1 MSTGDVEKDQ
11 NKQIFKHTLVQ
22 ASAFLVVILC
32 AILFFFVIF
41 SYNTWT
47 GRVAYIVS
55 GLKSIIIGIA
65 IAYLLNPIVNGLEK
79 RLHRLV
85 KNPKN
90 EAKTNAALRTIS
102 AIVVV
107 LFAVLVAGVMIY
119 NILPQVVISI
129 SSLIRNFPYY
139 VDEITDLIK
148 SNRQLQTFLDNVLT
162 NATEDISD
170 WLNENVLQNIQ
181 AYVTLAASGVVSVIM
196 LLADVLV
203 GLIIS
208 VYVLCSTRT
217 FVGQGKKIVY
227 ALFNKRHAKMILD
240 TMRKSNEIFGGF
252 ISGKLLDSLIIGVLC
267 FVGLTAMHMPYIAL
281 VSVIV
286 GVTNVIPF
294 FGPYIGMIPST
305 ILIMLVDF
313 KKGLIVLAFIIILQQ
328 VDGNVIG
335 PKILGKSTGLSAF
348 WVVFSVM
355 FFGKLWGVLGMLIG
369 VPVFG
374 VIYYILDTF
383 VNFKLK
389 RRSLPVETEEYK
401 NLDYF
406 AEDGT
411 PVTLDGKK
419 TPRELHKEEQK
430 ELRRQWME
438 ENQENFERWLHQRK
452 KKEEEEKKIP
462 RLVRWRGISKLLCL
476 SVDISSFK
484 F

>member
-1 MSTGDVEKDQ
+1 MSTGDLEKNQ
-11 NKQIFKHTLVQ
+11 NKQVFKHTLVQ

-47 GRVAYIVS
+47 GKLAYLIS

-65 IAYLLNPIVNGLEK
+65 IAYLLNPIVNGVEK
-79 RLHRLV
+79 RLRGLV

-90 EAKTNAALRTIS
+90 AVKSNAAIRAIS
-102 AIVVV
+102 AITVV
-107 LFAVLVAGVMIY
+107 LLAVVITGFMLY
-119 NILPQVVISI
+119 KILPQIVISI
-129 SSLIRNFPYY
+129 SSLNRNFPYY
-139 VDEITDLIK
+139 VDEVTDLIK
-148 SNRQLQTFLDNVLT
+148 SNHQLQEFLDKVLT
-162 NATEDISD
+162 NATEVISD
-170 WLNENVLQNIQ
+170 WLSENVLKNIQ
-181 AYVTLAASGVVSVIM
+181 SYLALAASGVVSVISV
-196 LLADVLV
+196 LADILV

-217 FVGQGKKIVY
+217 FVGQAKKIVY
-227 ALFNKRHAKMILD
+227 ALFNNRQAKMILD

-252 ISGKLLDSLIIGVLC
+252 ISGKLLDSLIVGVLC
-267 FVGLTAMHMPYIAL
+267 FFGLTALHMPYVAL

-305 ILIMLVDF
+305 ILVMLVDF
-313 KKGLIVLAFIIILQQ
+313 KKGVIVLIFIIVLQQ
-328 VDGNVIG
+328 IDGNVIG

-355 FFGKLWGVLGMLIG
+355 FFGKLWGIFGMLIG

-374 VIYYILDTF
+374 VIYYLADTF
-383 VNFKLK
+383 VDYRLGQ
-389 RRSLPVETEEYK
+389 RGLPVETEEYK

-406 AEDGT
+406 ADDGT
-411 PVTLDGKK
+411 LVTLDGKK
-419 TPRELHKEEQK
+419 TQRELRKEEQK

-438 ENQENFERWLHQRK
+438 ENQENFERWLHQHVRK
-452 KKEEEEKKIP
+452 EDD
-462 RLVRWRGISKLLCL
+462 G
-476 SVDISSFK
+476 D
-484 F
+484 

>member
-1 MSTGDVEKDQ
+1 MSTGDLEKNQ
-11 NKQIFKHTLVQ
+11 NRQIFKHTLVQ

-41 SYNTWT
+41 SYDTWT
-47 GRVAYIVS
+47 GKVAYLIS

-79 RLHRLV
+79 RLRKLV

-90 EAKTNAALRTIS
+90 EAKANGALRAFS
-102 AIVVV
+102 AIAVVV
-107 LFAVLVAGVMIY
+107 FAVIIAGIMLY
-119 NILPQVVISI
+119 AILPQVVISI

-162 NATEDISD
+162 NATEVIAE

-181 AYVTLAASGVVSVIM
+181 SYVTLAASGVVNVVVV
-196 LLADVLV
+196 LADILV

-305 ILIMLVDF
+305 LLIMLVDF
-313 KKGLIVLAFIIILQQ
+313 KKGVIVLLFIIILQQ
-328 VDGNVIG
+328 IDGNVIG

-355 FFGKLWGVLGMLIG
+355 FFGKLWGIIGMLIG

-383 VNFKLK
+383 VNFQLA
-389 RRSLPVETEEYK
+389 RRELPVETEEYK

-411 PVTLDGKK
+411 RVMLDGKK
-419 TPRELHKEEQK
+419 SQRELRKEEQK

-452 KKEEEEKKIP
+452 KKENEEE
-462 RLVRWRGISKLLCL
+462 
-476 SVDISSFK
+476 
-484 F
+484 

>member
-1 MSTGDVEKDQ
+1 MSTGDLEKNQ

-41 SYNTWT
+41 SYDTWT
-47 GRVAYIVS
+47 GKVAYIVS

-65 IAYLLNPIVNGLEK
+65 IAYLLNPIVNSLEK
-79 RLHRLV
+79 RLHKLV

-90 EAKTNAALRTIS
+90 EAKVNGALRAFS
-102 AIVVV
+102 AIAVV
-107 LFAVLVAGVMIY
+107 LFAVVIAGIMIY
-119 NILPQVVISI
+119 AILPQVVISI

-148 SNRQLQTFLDNVLT
+148 SNRQLQAFLDNVLT
-162 NATEDISD
+162 NATEVIAD

-181 AYVTLAASGVVSVIM
+181 SYVTLAASGVMSVVVV
-196 LLADVLV
+196 LADILV

-267 FVGLTAMHMPYIAL
+267 FVGLSAMHMPYIAL

-313 KKGLIVLAFIIILQQ
+313 KKGVIVLLFIIVLQQ
-328 VDGNVIG
+328 IDGNVIG

-355 FFGKLWGVLGMLIG
+355 FFGKLWGIIGMLIG

-383 VNFKLK
+383 VNFQLG
-389 RRSLPVETEEYK
+389 RRELPVETEEYK

-411 PVTLDGKK
+411 RVTLDGKK
-419 TPRELHKEEQK
+419 SQRELRKEEQK

-452 KKEEEEKKIP
+452 KKEDDEA
-462 RLVRWRGISKLLCL
+462 
-476 SVDISSFK
+476 
-484 F
+484 

>member
-1 MSTGDVEKDQ
+1 MSSGDLEKDQ
-11 NKQIFKHTLVQ
+11 NRQIFKHTLVQ

-41 SYNTWT
+41 SYSTWT
-47 GRVAYIVS
+47 GKVARIVS
-55 GLKSIIIGIA
+55 GLKSIIIGIS

-79 RLHRLV
+79 RLHKLI

-90 EAKTNAALRTIS
+90 EAKVNSALRAFS
-102 AIVVV
+102 SIVVV
-107 LFAVLVAGVMIY
+107 LLAVIIAGFMIY
-119 NILPQVVISI
+119 AILPQVVISI

-148 SNRQLQTFLDNVLT
+148 SNRQLQAFLDNVLT
-162 NATEDISD
+162 NATEVVSD

-181 AYVTLAASGVVSVIM
+181 SYVTLAASGVVSVVM
-196 LLADVLV
+196 VLADILV

-313 KKGLIVLAFIIILQQ
+313 KKGVIVLIFIIILQQ
-328 VDGNVIG
+328 IDGNVIG

-355 FFGKLWGVLGMLIG
+355 FFGKLWGIIGMLIG

-383 VNFKLK
+383 VNFQLG
-389 RRSLPVETEEYK
+389 RRELPVETEEYK

-406 AEDGT
+406 GEDGT
-411 PVTLDGKK
+411 RVTLDGKK
-419 TPRELHKEEQK
+419 TQRELRKEEQK

-452 KKEEEEKKIP
+452 KKEDE
-462 RLVRWRGISKLLCL
+462 
-476 SVDISSFK
+476 D
-484 F
+484 

>member
-1 MSTGDVEKDQ
+1 MGNSEKERDQ
-11 NKQIFKHTLVQ
+11 NKQIFEHTLVQ

-41 SYNTWT
+41 SYSTWT
-47 GRVAYIVS
+47 GKVAHIVS
-55 GLKSIIIGIA
+55 GLKSIIIGLV
-65 IAYLLNPIVNGLEK
+65 IAYLLNPIVDGLEK
-79 RLHRLV
+79 RLHKLV

-90 EAKTNAALRTIS
+90 EAKTNAAVRAFC

-107 LFAVLVAGVMIY
+107 IFAVVIAGIMIY
-119 NILPQVVISI
+119 TILPQVVISV

-148 SNRQLQTFLDNVLT
+148 SNRQLQAFLDNVLT
-162 NATEDISD
+162 NATEVISD
-170 WLNENVLQNIQ
+170 WLNQNVLQNIQ
-181 AYVTLAASGVVSVIM
+181 SYVTLAASGVVSVITV
-196 LLADVLV
+196 LADVLV

-252 ISGKLLDSLIIGVLC
+252 ISGKLLDSLIVGVLC
-267 FVGLTAMHMPYIAL
+267 FLGLTALHMPYIAL

-313 KKGLIVLAFIIILQQ
+313 KKGVIVLIFIIILQQ

-355 FFGKLWGVLGMLIG
+355 FFGKIWGVIGMLIG

-383 VNFKLK
+383 VNFQLG
-389 RRSLPVETEEYK
+389 RRALPVDTAEYK

-411 PVTLDGKK
+411 RVTLDGKK

-452 KKEEEEKKIP
+452 KREDNGEDE
-462 RLVRWRGISKLLCL
+462 
-476 SVDISSFK
+476 
-484 F
+484 

>member
-1 MSTGDVEKDQ
+1 MDRKGSLYRVGTEIHHYRNRDRVPVES
-11 NKQIFKHTLVQ
+11 H
-22 ASAFLVVILC
+22 
-32 AILFFFVIF
+32 
-41 SYNTWT
+41 
-47 GRVAYIVS
+47 R
-55 GLKSIIIGIA
+55 
-65 IAYLLNPIVNGLEK
+65 K
-79 RLHRLV
+79 RGGKAAAQLI

-90 EAKTNAALRTIS
+90 EAKTNAALRTFS
-102 AIVVV
+102 AIAVV
-107 LFAVLVAGVMIY
+107 LFAVVIAGVLLY
-119 NILPQVVISI
+119 TILPQVVISI

-148 SNRQLQTFLDNVLT
+148 SNRQLQAFLDNVLT
-162 NATEDISD
+162 NATEVISD

-181 AYVTLAASGVVSVIM
+181 SYVTLAASGVVGVITV
-196 LLADVLV
+196 LADILV

-208 VYVLCSTRT
+208 VYVLCSTGT

-240 TMRKSNEIFGGF
+240 TIRKSNEIFGGF

-267 FVGLTAMHMPYIAL
+267 FLGLSALHMPYIAL

-305 ILIMLVDF
+305 ILVMLVDF
-313 KKGLIVLAFIIILQQ
+313 KKGVIVLIFIIILQQ
-328 VDGNVIG
+328 IDGNVIG

-374 VIYYILDTF
+374 VIYYLADTF
-383 VNFKLK
+383 VDYRLKQRKLP
-389 RRSLPVETEEYK
+389 SETAEYK

-411 PVTLDGKK
+411 RVSLDGKK
-419 TPRELHKEEQK
+419 TQRELRKEEQK

-438 ENQENFERWLHQRK
+438 ENQENFERWLHQHNK
-452 KKEEEEKKIP
+452 KKEEDERDEAQ
-462 RLVRWRGISKLLCL
+462 
-476 SVDISSFK
+476 
-484 F
+484 

>member
-1 MSTGDVEKDQ
+1 MSDLERDQ

-41 SYNTWT
+41 SYSTWT
-47 GRVAYIVS
+47 GKVAYIVS
-55 GLKSIIIGIA
+55 GLKSIIIGIV

-79 RLHRLV
+79 QLHKLV

-90 EAKTNAALRTIS
+90 EAKTNAALRAVS
-102 AIVVV
+102 AITVVLLTVVV
-107 LFAVLVAGVMIY
+107 VCVLLYA
-119 NILPQVVISI
+119 ILPQVLISI
-129 SSLIRNFPYY
+129 SAVIRNFPYY

-148 SNRQLQTFLDNVLT
+148 SNRQLQTFLDKVLT
-162 NATEDISD
+162 NATEVISD

-181 AYVTLAASGVVSVIM
+181 SYVTLAASGVMSVVTVLM
-196 LLADVLV
+196 DVLI

-208 VYVLCSTRT
+208 VYVLCSVST
-217 FVGQGKKIVY
+217 FVGQGKKIAY
-227 ALFNKRHAKMILD
+227 ALFSKRHAKVILD

-252 ISGKLLDSLIIGVLC
+252 ISGKILDSLIVGILC
-267 FVGLTAMHMPYIAL
+267 FLGLSAMHMPYIAL

-313 KKGLIVLAFIIILQQ
+313 KKGVIVLAFIVILQQ
-328 VDGNVIG
+328 LDGNVIG

-355 FFGKLWGVLGMLIG
+355 FFGKVWGVIGMLIG

-383 VNFKLK
+383 VSYQLEK
-389 RRSLPVETEEYK
+389 RKLPVATSEYK

-411 PVTLDGKK
+411 RVTTDGKK
-419 TPRELHKEEQK
+419 TQRELRKEEQK

-438 ENQENFERWLHQRK
+438 ENQESFERWLQKHRAK
-452 KKEEEEKKIP
+452 DEEERTQATK
-462 RLVRWRGISKLLCL
+462 
-476 SVDISSFK
+476 
-484 F
+484 

>member
-1 MSTGDVEKDQ
+1 MSTGDQEKNQ
-11 NKQIFKHTLVQ
+11 NKQVFKHTLVQ

-41 SYNTWT
+41 SYSTWT
-47 GRVAYIVS
+47 GKLAYLVS
-55 GLKSIIIGIA
+55 GLKLIVIGIA

-79 RLHRLV
+79 RLRKLI

-90 EAKTNAALRTIS
+90 EAKTNAALRAFS
-102 AIVVV
+102 AIAVV
-107 LFAVLVAGVMIY
+107 LFAVIIAGFLLY
-119 NILPQVVISI
+119 AILPQVMISI

-148 SNRQLQTFLDNVLT
+148 SNRQLQSFLDNVLT
-162 NATEDISD
+162 NATEVISK

-181 AYVTLAASGVVSVIM
+181 SYVTLAASGVVSVITV
-196 LLADVLV
+196 LADVLV

-208 VYVLCSTRT
+208 VYVLCSTET
-217 FVGQGKKIVY
+217 FVGQAKKIVY

-267 FVGLTAMHMPYIAL
+267 FLGLTALHMPYIAL

-313 KKGLIVLAFIIILQQ
+313 KKGVIVLIFIIILQQ
-328 VDGNVIG
+328 IDGNVIG

-383 VNFKLK
+383 VNFQLGK
-389 RRSLPVETEEYK
+389 RELPVETEEYK

-411 PVTLDGKK
+411 RILLDGKK
-419 TPRELHKEEQK
+419 TQRELRKEEQK

-438 ENQENFERWLHQRK
+438 ENQENFERWLRQYK
-452 KKEEEEKKIP
+452 KKDDNG
-462 RLVRWRGISKLLCL
+462 V
-476 SVDISSFK
+476 
-484 F
+484 

>member
-1 MSTGDVEKDQ
+1 MNDLEKDQ
-11 NKQIFKHTLVQ
+11 NRQIFKHTLVQ

-47 GRVAYIVS
+47 GKLAYMIS
-55 GLKSIIIGIA
+55 GLKSIIIGIV
-65 IAYLLNPIVNGLEK
+65 IAYLLNPMVNRLEK
-79 RLHRLV
+79 VLGGFV
-85 KNPKN
+85 KEPKN
-90 EAKTNAALRTIS
+90 EGRAKAAVRAAS
-102 AIVVV
+102 AITVV
-107 LFAVLVAGVMIY
+107 LLTVIVAGVLLY
-119 NILPQVVISI
+119 TILPQVVISI
-129 SSLIRNFPYY
+129 SSLIRNFPSYI
-139 VDEITDLIK
+139 DEITDLIK
-148 SNRQLQTFLDNVLT
+148 SNRQLQEFLDNVLT
-162 NATEDISD
+162 NATEVISD
-170 WLNENVLQNIQ
+170 WLNENVLLNIQ
-181 AYVTLAASGVVSVIM
+181 SYVTMAASGVFGFVSI
-196 LLADVLV
+196 LADILV

-267 FVGLTAMHMPYIAL
+267 FVGLSAMHMPYVAL

-286 GVTNVIPF
+286 GVTNIIPF

-305 ILIMLVDF
+305 ILVMLVDF
-313 KKGLIVLAFIIILQQ
+313 KKGVIVLLFIIILQQ
-328 VDGNVIG
+328 LDGNVIG

-355 FFGKLWGVLGMLIG
+355 FFGKLWGIVGMLIG
-369 VPVFG
+369 VPLFG
-374 VIYYILDTF
+374 VIYYMLDTF
-383 VNFKLK
+383 VSYQLK
-389 RRSLPVETEEYK
+389 RRALPVETEEYK

-411 PVTLDGKK
+411 RITLDGRK
-419 TPRELHKEEQK
+419 TPRELRKEEQK

-438 ENQENFERWLHQRK
+438 ENQENFERWLQKSK
-452 KKEEEEKKIP
+452 KKEDEAQK
-462 RLVRWRGISKLLCL
+462 
-476 SVDISSFK
+476 
-484 F
+484 

>member
-1 MSTGDVEKDQ
+1 MSTGDLEKNQ

-41 SYNTWT
+41 SYDTWT
-47 GRVAYIVS
+47 GKVAYIVS

-65 IAYLLNPIVNGLEK
+65 IAYLLNPIVNSLEK
-79 RLHRLV
+79 RLHKLV

-90 EAKTNAALRTIS
+90 EAKVNGALRAFS
-102 AIVVV
+102 AIAVV
-107 LFAVLVAGVMIY
+107 LFAVVIVGIMIY
-119 NILPQVVISI
+119 AILPQVVISI

-148 SNRQLQTFLDNVLT
+148 SNRQLQAFLDNVLT
-162 NATEDISD
+162 NATEVIAD

-181 AYVTLAASGVVSVIM
+181 SYVTLAASGVMSVVVV
-196 LLADVLV
+196 LADILV

-267 FVGLTAMHMPYIAL
+267 FVGLSAMHMPYIAL

-313 KKGLIVLAFIIILQQ
+313 KKGVIVLLFIIVLQQ
-328 VDGNVIG
+328 IDGNVIG

-355 FFGKLWGVLGMLIG
+355 FFGKLWGIIGMLIG

-383 VNFKLK
+383 VNFQLG
-389 RRSLPVETEEYK
+389 RRELPVETEEYK

-411 PVTLDGKK
+411 RVTLDG
-419 TPRELHKEEQK
+419 TTSPRELRKEEQK

-452 KKEEEEKKIP
+452 KKEDDEA
-462 RLVRWRGISKLLCL
+462 
-476 SVDISSFK
+476 
-484 F
+484 

>member
-1 MSTGDVEKDQ
+1 MNDLEKDQ
-11 NKQIFKHTLVQ
+11 NRQIFKHTLVQ

-47 GRVAYIVS
+47 GKLAYMIS
-55 GLKSIIIGIA
+55 GLKSIIIGIV
-65 IAYLLNPIVNGLEK
+65 IAYLLNPMVNRLEK
-79 RLHRLV
+79 VLGGFV
-85 KNPKN
+85 KEPKN
-90 EAKTNAALRTIS
+90 EGRAKAAVRAAS
-102 AIVVV
+102 AITVV
-107 LFAVLVAGVMIY
+107 LLTVIVAGVLLY
-119 NILPQVVISI
+119 TILPQVVISI
-129 SSLIRNFPYY
+129 SSLIRNFPSYI
-139 VDEITDLIK
+139 DEITDLIK
-148 SNRQLQTFLDNVLT
+148 SNRQLQEFLDNVLT
-162 NATEDISD
+162 NATEVISD
-170 WLNENVLQNIQ
+170 WLNENVLLNIQ
-181 AYVTLAASGVVSVIM
+181 SYVTMAASGVFGFVSI
-196 LLADVLV
+196 LADILV

-267 FVGLTAMHMPYIAL
+267 FVGLSAMHMPYVAL

-286 GVTNVIPF
+286 GVTNIIPF

-305 ILIMLVDF
+305 ILVMLVDF
-313 KKGLIVLAFIIILQQ
+313 KKGVIVLLFIIILQQ
-328 VDGNVIG
+328 LDGNVIG

-355 FFGKLWGVLGMLIG
+355 FFGKLWGIVGMLIG

-374 VIYYILDTF
+374 VIYYMLDTF
-383 VNFKLK
+383 VSYQLK
-389 RRSLPVETEEYK
+389 RRALPVETEEYK

-411 PVTLDGKK
+411 RITLDGRK
-419 TPRELHKEEQK
+419 TPRELRKEEQK

-438 ENQENFERWLHQRK
+438 ENQENFERWLQKSK
-452 KKEEEEKKIP
+452 KKEDEAQK
-462 RLVRWRGISKLLCL
+462 
-476 SVDISSFK
+476 
-484 F
+484 

>member
-1 MSTGDVEKDQ
+1 MNTGEQEKNQ

-47 GRVAYIVS
+47 GKLANIVS
-55 GLKSIIIGIA
+55 GLKSIIIGIV
-65 IAYLLNPIVNGLEK
+65 IAYLLNPLVNGLEK
-79 RLHRLV
+79 RLHKLV
-85 KNPKN
+85 KDPKN
-90 EAKTNAALRTIS
+90 EAKTNAALRAFS
-102 AIVVV
+102 AITVV
-107 LFAVLVAGVMIY
+107 LFAVVIAGILIY
-119 NILPQVVISI
+119 TILPQVVISI

-139 VDEITDLIK
+139 VDEITNLIK
-148 SNRQLQTFLDNVLT
+148 SNRQLQAFLDNVLT
-162 NATEDISD
+162 NATEVITK

-181 AYVTLAASGVVSVIM
+181 SYVTLAASGVMSVIM

-208 VYVLCSTRT
+208 VYVLCSTKT
-217 FVGQGKKIVY
+217 FVGQGKKIIY
-227 ALFNKRHAKMILD
+227 ALFSKHHAKMILD

-267 FVGLTAMHMPYIAL
+267 FLGLTAMHMPYIAL

-313 KKGLIVLAFIIILQQ
+313 KKGVIVLAFIIILQQ

-355 FFGKLWGVLGMLIG
+355 FFGKIWGVPGMLIG

-374 VIYYILDTF
+374 VIYYMLDTF
-383 VNFKLK
+383 VNYQLG

-411 PVTLDGKK
+411 RITLDGKK

-452 KKEEEEKKIP
+452 KKENDEK
-462 RLVRWRGISKLLCL
+462 
-476 SVDISSFK
+476 
-484 F
+484 

>member
-1 MSTGDVEKDQ
+1 MNDLEKDQ
-11 NKQIFKHTLVQ
+11 NRQIFKHTLVQ

-47 GRVAYIVS
+47 GKLAYMIS
-55 GLKSIIIGIA
+55 GLKSIIIGIV
-65 IAYLLNPIVNGLEK
+65 IAYLLNPMVNRLEK
-79 RLHRLV
+79 VLGGFV
-85 KNPKN
+85 KEPKN
-90 EAKTNAALRTIS
+90 EGRAQAAVRAAS
-102 AIVVV
+102 AITVV
-107 LFAVLVAGVMIY
+107 LLTVIVAGVLLY
-119 NILPQVVISI
+119 TILPQVVISI
-129 SSLIRNFPYY
+129 SSLIRNFPSYI
-139 VDEITDLIK
+139 DEITDLIK
-148 SNRQLQTFLDNVLT
+148 SNRQLQEFLDNVLT
-162 NATEDISD
+162 NATEVISD
-170 WLNENVLQNIQ
+170 WLNENVLLNIQ
-181 AYVTLAASGVVSVIM
+181 SYVTMAASGVFGFVSI
-196 LLADVLV
+196 LADILV

-267 FVGLTAMHMPYIAL
+267 FVGLSAMHMPYVAL

-286 GVTNVIPF
+286 GVTNIIPF

-305 ILIMLVDF
+305 ILVMLVDF
-313 KKGLIVLAFIIILQQ
+313 KKGVIVLLFIIILQQ
-328 VDGNVIG
+328 LDGNVIG

-355 FFGKLWGVLGMLIG
+355 FFGKLWGIVGMLIG
-369 VPVFG
+369 VPLFG
-374 VIYYILDTF
+374 VIYYMLDTF
-383 VNFKLK
+383 VSYQLK
-389 RRSLPVETEEYK
+389 RRALPVETEEYK

-411 PVTLDGKK
+411 RITLDGRK
-419 TPRELHKEEQK
+419 TPRELRKEEQK

-438 ENQENFERWLHQRK
+438 ENQENFERWLQKSK
-452 KKEEEEKKIP
+452 KKEDEAQK
-462 RLVRWRGISKLLCL
+462 
-476 SVDISSFK
+476 
-484 F
+484 

>member
-1 MSTGDVEKDQ
+1 MSGSELEKDQ
-11 NKQIFKHTLVQ
+11 NNKQIFKHTLVQ
-22 ASAFLVVILC
+22 ASAFLVAILC

-47 GRVAYIVS
+47 GKVAYIVS

-65 IAYLLNPIVNGLEK
+65 IAYLLNPIVNGVEK
-79 RLHRLV
+79 RLHRLI

-90 EAKTNAALRTIS
+90 EAKTNAALRTFS
-102 AIVVV
+102 AIAVV
-107 LFAVLVAGVMIY
+107 LFAVVIAGVLLY
-119 NILPQVVISI
+119 TILPLVVISI

-148 SNRQLQTFLDNVLT
+148 SNRQLQAFLDNVLT
-162 NATEDISD
+162 NATEVISD

-181 AYVTLAASGVVSVIM
+181 SYVTLAASGVVGVITV
-196 LLADVLV
+196 LADILV

-208 VYVLCSTRT
+208 VYVLCSTGT

-227 ALFNKRHAKMILD
+227 ALFNKRDAKMILD
-240 TMRKSNEIFGGF
+240 TIRKSNEIFGGF

-267 FVGLTAMHMPYIAL
+267 FLGLSALHMPYIAL

-305 ILIMLVDF
+305 ILVMLVDF
-313 KKGLIVLAFIIILQQ
+313 KKGVIVLIFIIILQQ
-328 VDGNVIG
+328 IDGNVIG

-374 VIYYILDTF
+374 VIYYLADTF
-383 VNFKLK
+383 VDYRLKQRKLP
-389 RRSLPVETEEYK
+389 SETAEYK

-411 PVTLDGKK
+411 RVSLDGKK
-419 TPRELHKEEQK
+419 TQRELRKEEQK

-438 ENQENFERWLHQRK
+438 ENQENFERWLHQHNK
-452 KKEEEEKKIP
+452 KKEEDERDEAQ
-462 RLVRWRGISKLLCL
+462 
-476 SVDISSFK
+476 
-484 F
+484 

>member
-1 MSTGDVEKDQ
+1 MSTGDLEKNQ
-11 NKQIFKHTLVQ
+11 NRQIFKHTLVQ

-41 SYNTWT
+41 SYDTWT
-47 GRVAYIVS
+47 GKVAYLIS

-79 RLHRLV
+79 RLRKLV

-90 EAKTNAALRTIS
+90 EAKANGALRAFS
-102 AIVVV
+102 AIAVVV
-107 LFAVLVAGVMIY
+107 FAVIIAGIMLY
-119 NILPQVVISI
+119 AILPQVVISI

-162 NATEDISD
+162 NATEVIAE

-181 AYVTLAASGVVSVIM
+181 SYVTLAASGVVNVVVV
-196 LLADVLV
+196 LADILV

-305 ILIMLVDF
+305 LLIMLVDF
-313 KKGLIVLAFIIILQQ
+313 KKGVIVLLFIIILQQ
-328 VDGNVIG
+328 IDGNVIG

-355 FFGKLWGVLGMLIG
+355 FFGKLWGIIGMLIG

-383 VNFKLK
+383 VNFQLA
-389 RRSLPVETEEYK
+389 RRELPVETEEYK

-411 PVTLDGKK
+411 RVMLDGKK
-419 TPRELHKEEQK
+419 SQRELRKEEQK

-452 KKEEEEKKIP
+452 KKEDEEE
-462 RLVRWRGISKLLCL
+462 
-476 SVDISSFK
+476 
-484 F
+484 

>member
-1 MSTGDVEKDQ
+1 MSDQERDQ

-47 GRVAYIVS
+47 GKVAYIVS
-55 GLKSIIIGIA
+55 GLKSIIIGIV

-90 EAKTNAALRTIS
+90 EAKTNAALRAVS
-102 AIVVV
+102 AITVV
-107 LFAVLVAGVMIY
+107 LLTVFVVCVLLYA
-119 NILPQVVISI
+119 ILPQVMISI

-148 SNRQLQTFLDNVLT
+148 SNRRLQAFLDNVLT
-162 NATEDISD
+162 NASEVISD
-170 WLNENVLQNIQ
+170 WLNENVLQNIES
-181 AYVTLAASGVVSVIM
+181 YVTLAASGVVSVVTVLM
-196 LLADVLV
+196 DVLI

-208 VYVLCSTRT
+208 VYVLCSVST

-227 ALFNKRHAKMILD
+227 ALFNKKHAKVILD

-252 ISGKLLDSLIIGVLC
+252 ISGKILDSLIVGILC

-313 KKGLIVLAFIIILQQ
+313 KKGVIVLIFIVILQQ
-328 VDGNVIG
+328 LDGNVIG

-355 FFGKLWGVLGMLIG
+355 FFGKAWGIIGMLIG

-374 VIYYILDTF
+374 VIYYIIDTF
-383 VNFKLK
+383 VSYRLEK
-389 RRSLPVETEEYK
+389 RKLPVSTSDYK

-411 PVTLDGKK
+411 RVTTDGKK
-419 TPRELHKEEQK
+419 SQRELRKEEQK

-438 ENQENFERWLHQRK
+438 ENQESFERWLQKRK
-452 KKEEEEKKIP
+452 RKEDDEAQIIAP
-462 RLVRWRGISKLLCL
+462 ADQHKL
-476 SVDISSFK
+476 S
-484 F
+484 

>member
-1 MSTGDVEKDQ
+1 MSTGELEKNQ
-11 NKQIFKHTLVQ
+11 NRQVFKHTLVQ
-22 ASAFLVVILC
+22 ALAFLVVILC

-47 GRVAYIVS
+47 GKVAYVVS
-55 GLKSIIIGIA
+55 GLKSIIIGIV
-65 IAYLLNPIVNGLEK
+65 IAYLLNPIVNALEK
-79 RLHRLV
+79 RLHGLV
-85 KNPKN
+85 KKTKS
-90 EAKTNAALRTIS
+90 EARFNAAIRAFS

-107 LFAVLVAGVMIY
+107 LLAVVVAGF
-119 NILPQVVISI
+119 ILYTIVPQVVLSI
-129 SSLIRNFPYY
+129 STLIRNFPSY
-139 VDEITDLIK
+139 VDEVTNLIQ
-148 SNRQLQTFLDNVLT
+148 SNRQLQSFLDNILT
-162 NATEDISD
+162 NATEVIAD

-181 AYVTLAASGVVSVIM
+181 SYVTLAASGVVGVVM
-196 LLADVLV
+196 VLADVLV

-227 ALFNKRHAKMILD
+227 AFFSKRHAKMIMD

-252 ISGKLLDSLIIGVLC
+252 ISGKLLDSLIVGVLC
-267 FVGLTAMHMPYIAL
+267 FVGMTAMHMPYVAL

-305 ILIMLVDF
+305 ILIMLVNF
-313 KKGLIVLAFIIILQQ
+313 KKGVIALIFIIILQQ

-355 FFGKLWGVLGMLIG
+355 FFGKLWGVIGMLIG

-374 VIYYILDTF
+374 VIYYLADTF
-383 VNFKLK
+383 VDYRLK
-389 RRSLPVETEEYK
+389 QRALPAETEEYK

-411 PVTLDGKK
+411 RITLDGKK
-419 TPRELHKEEQK
+419 TQRELRKEEQK

-452 KKEEEEKKIP
+452 RSESDSADDE
-462 RLVRWRGISKLLCL
+462 
-476 SVDISSFK
+476 DY
-484 F
+484 

>member
-1 MSTGDVEKDQ
+1 MNDLEKDQ
-11 NKQIFKHTLVQ
+11 NRQIFKHTLVQ

-47 GRVAYIVS
+47 GKLAYMIS
-55 GLKSIIIGIA
+55 GLKSIIIGIV
-65 IAYLLNPIVNGLEK
+65 IAYLLNPMVNRLEK
-79 RLHRLV
+79 FLGGFV
-85 KNPKN
+85 KEPKN
-90 EAKTNAALRTIS
+90 EGRAKAAVRAAS
-102 AIVVV
+102 AITVV
-107 LFAVLVAGVMIY
+107 LLTVLVAGVLLY
-119 NILPQVVISI
+119 TILPQVMISI
-129 SSLIRNFPYY
+129 SSLIRNFPSYI
-139 VDEITDLIK
+139 DEITDLIK
-148 SNRQLQTFLDNVLT
+148 SNRQLQEFLDNVLT
-162 NATEDISD
+162 NATEVISD
-170 WLNENVLQNIQ
+170 WLNENVLLNIQ
-181 AYVTLAASGVVSVIM
+181 SYVTMAASGVFGFVSI
-196 LLADVLV
+196 LADILV

-267 FVGLTAMHMPYIAL
+267 FVGLSAMHMPYVAL

-286 GVTNVIPF
+286 GVTNIIPF

-305 ILIMLVDF
+305 ILVMLVDF
-313 KKGLIVLAFIIILQQ
+313 KKGVIVLLFIIILQQ
-328 VDGNVIG
+328 LDGNVIG

-355 FFGKLWGVLGMLIG
+355 FFGKLWGIVGMLIG
-369 VPVFG
+369 VPLFG
-374 VIYYILDTF
+374 VIYYMLDTF
-383 VNFKLK
+383 VSYQLK
-389 RRSLPVETEEYK
+389 RRALPVETEEYK

-411 PVTLDGKK
+411 RITLDGRK
-419 TPRELHKEEQK
+419 TPRELRKEEQK

-438 ENQENFERWLHQRK
+438 ENQENFERWLQKSK
-452 KKEEEEKKIP
+452 KKEDEAQK
-462 RLVRWRGISKLLCL
+462 
-476 SVDISSFK
+476 
-484 F
+484 

>member
-1 MSTGDVEKDQ
+1 MSTGDLEKNQ
-11 NKQIFKHTLVQ
+11 NKQVFKHTLVQ

-47 GRVAYIVS
+47 GKLAYLIS

-65 IAYLLNPIVNGLEK
+65 IAYLLNPIVNGVEK
-79 RLHRLV
+79 RLRGLV

-90 EAKTNAALRTIS
+90 AVKSNAAIRAIS
-102 AIVVV
+102 AITVV
-107 LFAVLVAGVMIY
+107 LLAVVIIGFMLY
-119 NILPQVVISI
+119 KILPQIVISI
-129 SSLIRNFPYY
+129 SSLNRNFPYY
-139 VDEITDLIK
+139 VDEVTDLIK
-148 SNRQLQTFLDNVLT
+148 SNHQLQEFLDKVLT
-162 NATEDISD
+162 NATEVISD
-170 WLNENVLQNIQ
+170 WLSENVLKNIQ
-181 AYVTLAASGVVSVIM
+181 SYLALAASGVLSVISV
-196 LLADVLV
+196 LADILV

-217 FVGQGKKIVY
+217 FVGQAKKIVY
-227 ALFNKRHAKMILD
+227 ALFNNRQAKMILD

-252 ISGKLLDSLIIGVLC
+252 ISGKLLDSLIVGVLC
-267 FVGLTAMHMPYIAL
+267 FFGLTALHMPYVAL

-305 ILIMLVDF
+305 ILVMLVDF
-313 KKGLIVLAFIIILQQ
+313 KKGVIVLIFIIILQQ
-328 VDGNVIG
+328 IDGNVIG

-355 FFGKLWGVLGMLIG
+355 FFGKLWGIFGMLIG

-374 VIYYILDTF
+374 VIYYLADTF
-383 VNFKLK
+383 VDYRLGQ
-389 RRSLPVETEEYK
+389 RGLPVETEEYK

-406 AEDGT
+406 ADDGT
-411 PVTLDGKK
+411 LVTLDGKK
-419 TPRELHKEEQK
+419 TQRELRKEEQK

-438 ENQENFERWLHQRK
+438 ENQENFERWLHQHK
-452 KKEEEEKKIP
+452 KKE
-462 RLVRWRGISKLLCL
+462 
-476 SVDISSFK
+476 DD
-484 F
+484 

>member
-1 MSTGDVEKDQ
+1 MSTGDLEKNQ
-11 NKQIFKHTLVQ
+11 NKQVFKHTLVQ

-47 GRVAYIVS
+47 GKLAYLIS

-65 IAYLLNPIVNGLEK
+65 IAYLLNPIVNGVEK
-79 RLHRLV
+79 RLRGLV

-90 EAKTNAALRTIS
+90 AVKSNAAIRAIS
-102 AIVVV
+102 AITVV
-107 LFAVLVAGVMIY
+107 LLAVVITGFMLY
-119 NILPQVVISI
+119 KILPQIVISI
-129 SSLIRNFPYY
+129 SSLNRNFPYY
-139 VDEITDLIK
+139 VDEVTDLIK
-148 SNRQLQTFLDNVLT
+148 SNHQLQEFLDKVLT
-162 NATEDISD
+162 NATEVISD
-170 WLNENVLQNIQ
+170 WLSENVLKNIQ
-181 AYVTLAASGVVSVIM
+181 SYLALAASGVVSVISV
-196 LLADVLV
+196 LADILV

-217 FVGQGKKIVY
+217 FVGQAKKIVY
-227 ALFNKRHAKMILD
+227 ALFNNRQAKMILD

-252 ISGKLLDSLIIGVLC
+252 ISGKLLDSLIVGVLC
-267 FVGLTAMHMPYIAL
+267 FFGLTALHMPYVAL

-305 ILIMLVDF
+305 ILVMLVDF
-313 KKGLIVLAFIIILQQ
+313 KKGVIVLIFIIVLQQ
-328 VDGNVIG
+328 IDGNVIG

-355 FFGKLWGVLGMLIG
+355 FFGKLWGIFGMLIG

-374 VIYYILDTF
+374 VIYYLADTF
-383 VNFKLK
+383 VDYRLGQ
-389 RRSLPVETEEYK
+389 RGLPVETEEYK

-406 AEDGT
+406 ADDGT
-411 PVTLDGKK
+411 LVTLDGKK
-419 TPRELHKEEQK
+419 TQRELRKEEQK

-438 ENQENFERWLHQRK
+438 ENQENFERWLHQHK
-452 KKEEEEKKIP
+452 KKE
-462 RLVRWRGISKLLCL
+462 
-476 SVDISSFK
+476 DD
-484 F
+484 

>member
-1 MSTGDVEKDQ
+1 MSSGDLEKDQ
-11 NKQIFKHTLVQ
+11 NRQIFKHTLVQ

-41 SYNTWT
+41 SYSTWT
-47 GRVAYIVS
+47 GKVARIVS
-55 GLKSIIIGIA
+55 GLKSIIIGIS

-79 RLHRLV
+79 RLHKLI

-90 EAKTNAALRTIS
+90 EAKVNSALRAFS
-102 AIVVV
+102 SIVVV
-107 LFAVLVAGVMIY
+107 LLAVIIAGFMIY
-119 NILPQVVISI
+119 AILPQVVISI

-148 SNRQLQTFLDNVLT
+148 SNRQLQAFLDNVLT
-162 NATEDISD
+162 NATEVISD

-181 AYVTLAASGVVSVIM
+181 SYVTLAASGVVSVVM
-196 LLADVLV
+196 VLADILV

-313 KKGLIVLAFIIILQQ
+313 KKGVIVLIFIIILQQ
-328 VDGNVIG
+328 IDGNVIG

-355 FFGKLWGVLGMLIG
+355 FFGKLWGIIGMLIG

-383 VNFKLK
+383 VNFQLG
-389 RRSLPVETEEYK
+389 RRELPVETEEYK

-406 AEDGT
+406 GEDGT
-411 PVTLDGKK
+411 RVTLDGKK
-419 TPRELHKEEQK
+419 TQRELRKEEQK

-452 KKEEEEKKIP
+452 KKEDE
-462 RLVRWRGISKLLCL
+462 
-476 SVDISSFK
+476 D
-484 F
+484 

>member
-1 MSTGDVEKDQ
+1 MNTDDLERNQ
-11 NKQIFKHTLVQ
+11 NKQVFKNTLVQ

-47 GRVAYIVS
+47 GKLAYIVS

-79 RLHRLV
+79 RLHKLI

-90 EAKTNAALRTIS
+90 EARTNVVLRTVS
-102 AIVVV
+102 ALSVV
-107 LFAVLVAGVMIY
+107 LFAVVIAGVLIY
-119 NILPQVVISI
+119 TILPQVVISI
-129 SSLIRNFPYY
+129 SSLIRNFPLY
-139 VDEITDLIK
+139 VDEITNLIQ
-148 SNRQLQTFLDNVLT
+148 SNRQLQAFLDNVLT
-162 NATEDISD
+162 NATEVISD

-181 AYVTLAASGVVSVIM
+181 SYVTLAASGVVSVIM

-208 VYVLCSTRT
+208 VYVLCSTKT
-217 FVGQGKKIVY
+217 FVGQAKKIIY
-227 ALFNKRHAKMILD
+227 AFFSKRHAKMILD

-267 FVGLTAMHMPYIAL
+267 FLGMTAMHMPYIAL

-313 KKGLIVLAFIIILQQ
+313 KKGVIVLIFIIILQQ
-328 VDGNVIG
+328 IDGNVIG

-383 VNFKLK
+383 VNFQLGK
-389 RRSLPVETEEYK
+389 RELPVETEEYK

-411 PVTLDGKK
+411 RILLDGKK
-419 TPRELHKEEQK
+419 TQRELRKEEQK

-438 ENQENFERWLHQRK
+438 ENQENFERWLRQYK
-452 KKEEEEKKIP
+452 KKDDNG
-462 RLVRWRGISKLLCL
+462 V
-476 SVDISSFK
+476 
-484 F
+484 

>member
-1 MSTGDVEKDQ
+1 MSTGDLEKDQ
-11 NKQIFKHTLVQ
+11 NRQIFKHTLVQ

-47 GRVAYIVS
+47 GKVAYIVS

-79 RLHRLV
+79 RLHKLI
-85 KNPKN
+85 KNTKN
-90 EAKTNAALRTIS
+90 EAKTNAALRAFS
-102 AIVVV
+102 AIAVV
-107 LFAVLVAGVMIY
+107 LFAVIIAGVLLY
-119 NILPQVVISI
+119 AILPQVMISI

-139 VDEITDLIK
+139 VDEITNLIK
-148 SNRQLQTFLDNVLT
+148 SNRQLQAFLDNVLT
-162 NATEDISD
+162 NATEVISD

-181 AYVTLAASGVVSVIM
+181 SYVTLAASGVMSVVTV
-196 LLADVLV
+196 LADILV

-240 TMRKSNEIFGGF
+240 TIRKSNEIFGGF
-252 ISGKLLDSLIIGVLC
+252 ISGKLLDSLIMGVLC
-267 FVGLTAMHMPYIAL
+267 FVGLTALHMPYIAL

-305 ILIMLVDF
+305 ILVMLVDF
-313 KKGLIVLAFIIILQQ
+313 KKGVIVLIYIIILQQ
-328 VDGNVIG
+328 IDGNVIG

-355 FFGKLWGVLGMLIG
+355 FFGKIWGIMGMLIG

-374 VIYYILDTF
+374 VIYYLADTF
-383 VNFKLK
+383 VDYRLK
-389 RRSLPVETEEYK
+389 QRSLPAETEEYK

-406 AEDGT
+406 EEDGT
-411 PVTLDGKK
+411 RITLDGKK
-419 TPRELHKEEQK
+419 TPRELRKEEQK

-452 KKEEEEKKIP
+452 KKEDGNEEK
-462 RLVRWRGISKLLCL
+462 
-476 SVDISSFK
+476 
-484 F
+484 

>member
-1 MSTGDVEKDQ
+1 MSTGDLEKNQ

-47 GRVAYIVS
+47 GKLAYIVS
-55 GLKSIIIGIA
+55 GLKSIIIGIV

-79 RLHRLV
+79 RLHRLF

-90 EAKTNAALRTIS
+90 EVKANS
-102 AIVVV
+102 AIRAFSAIAVV
-107 LFAVLVAGVMIY
+107 LFAVVIAGILIY
-119 NILPQVVISI
+119 TILPQVVISI

-139 VDEITDLIK
+139 VDEITNLIQ
-148 SNRQLQTFLDNVLT
+148 SNRQLKTFLDNVLT
-162 NATEDISD
+162 NATEVISK

-181 AYVTLAASGVVSVIM
+181 SYVTLAASGVVSVITV
-196 LLADVLV
+196 LADILV

-208 VYVLCSTRT
+208 VYVLCSTKT
-217 FVGQGKKIVY
+217 FVGQGKKIIY
-227 ALFNKRHAKMILD
+227 AVFNKRHAKMILD
-240 TMRKSNEIFGGF
+240 TTRKSNEIFGGF

-267 FVGLTAMHMPYIAL
+267 FVGLSALHMPYIAL

-313 KKGLIVLAFIIILQQ
+313 KKGVIVLIFIIILQQ
-328 VDGNVIG
+328 IDGNVIG

-355 FFGKLWGVLGMLIG
+355 FFGKLWGVIGMLIG

-374 VIYYILDTF
+374 VIYYMLDTF
-383 VNFKLK
+383 VNFQLG
-389 RRSLPVETEEYK
+389 RRELPVETEEYK

-411 PVTLDGKK
+411 RITLDGKK
-419 TPRELHKEEQK
+419 TARELHKEEQK

-452 KKEEEEKKIP
+452 KKEPEAEESCGRK
-462 RLVRWRGISKLLCL
+462 
-476 SVDISSFK
+476 
-484 F
+484 

>member
-1 MSTGDVEKDQ
+1 MNDLEKDQ
-11 NKQIFKHTLVQ
+11 NRQIFKHTLVQ

-47 GRVAYIVS
+47 GKLAYMIS
-55 GLKSIIIGIA
+55 GLKSIIIGIV
-65 IAYLLNPIVNGLEK
+65 IAYLLNPMVNRLEK
-79 RLHRLV
+79 VLGGFV
-85 KNPKN
+85 KEPKN
-90 EAKTNAALRTIS
+90 EGRAKAAVRAAS
-102 AIVVV
+102 AITVV
-107 LFAVLVAGVMIY
+107 LLTVIVAGVLLY
-119 NILPQVVISI
+119 TILPQVVISI
-129 SSLIRNFPYY
+129 SSLIRHFPSYI
-139 VDEITDLIK
+139 DEITDLIK
-148 SNRQLQTFLDNVLT
+148 SNRQLQEFLDNVLT
-162 NATEDISD
+162 NATEVISD
-170 WLNENVLQNIQ
+170 WLNENVLLNIQ
-181 AYVTLAASGVVSVIM
+181 SYVTMAASGVFGFVSI
-196 LLADVLV
+196 LADILV

-267 FVGLTAMHMPYIAL
+267 FVGLSAMHMPYVAL

-286 GVTNVIPF
+286 GVTNIIPF

-305 ILIMLVDF
+305 ILVMLVDF
-313 KKGLIVLAFIIILQQ
+313 KKGVIVLLFIIILQQ
-328 VDGNVIG
+328 LDGNVIG

-355 FFGKLWGVLGMLIG
+355 FFGKLWGIVGMLIG
-369 VPVFG
+369 VPLFG
-374 VIYYILDTF
+374 VIYYMLDTF
-383 VNFKLK
+383 VSYQLK
-389 RRSLPVETEEYK
+389 RRALPVETEEYK

-411 PVTLDGKK
+411 RITLDGRK
-419 TPRELHKEEQK
+419 TPRELRKEEQK

-438 ENQENFERWLHQRK
+438 ENQENFERWLQKSK
-452 KKEEEEKKIP
+452 KKEDEAQK
-462 RLVRWRGISKLLCL
+462 
-476 SVDISSFK
+476 
-484 F
+484 

>member
-1 MSTGDVEKDQ
+1 MNSSDLEKDQ

-47 GRVAYIVS
+47 GKVANVVS
-55 GLKSIIIGIA
+55 GLKSIIIGIV
-65 IAYLLNPIVNGLEK
+65 IAYLLNPIVNGVEK
-79 RLHRLV
+79 RLRRLI

-90 EAKTNAALRTIS
+90 KAKTYAVVRTFS

-107 LFAVLVAGVMIY
+107 LSAVIIAGFLLY
-119 NILPQVVISI
+119 TILPQVMVSI
-129 SSLIRNFPYY
+129 SSLIRNFPDY
-139 VDEITDLIK
+139 VDEVTDLIQ

-162 NATEDISD
+162 NATEVISQ

-181 AYVTLAASGVVSVIM
+181 SYITLAASGVMSVIM

-208 VYVLCSTRT
+208 VYVLCSTGT

-227 ALFNKRHAKMILD
+227 ALFSKRHAKMILD

-267 FVGLTAMHMPYIAL
+267 FVGLTAMRMPYVSL

-313 KKGLIVLAFIIILQQ
+313 KKGVIVLVFIILLQQ
-328 VDGNVIG
+328 IDGNVIG

-355 FFGKLWGVLGMLIG
+355 FFGRLWGMIGMLIG
-369 VPVFG
+369 VPLFG
-374 VIYYILDTF
+374 VIYYLMDTF
-383 VNFKLK
+383 VKYELG
-389 RRSLPVETEEYK
+389 RRQLPVETELYK

-411 PVTLDGKK
+411 RVTLDAKK
-419 TPRELHKEEQK
+419 TQREIRKEEQK

-438 ENQENFERWLHQRK
+438 ENQENFERWLRQRI
-452 KKEEEEKKIP
+452 KKED
-462 RLVRWRGISKLLCL
+462 L
-476 SVDISSFK
+476 
-484 F
+484 

>member
-1 MSTGDVEKDQ
+1 MSTGDQEKNQ
-11 NKQIFKHTLVQ
+11 NKQVFKHTLVQ

-41 SYNTWT
+41 SYSTWT
-47 GRVAYIVS
+47 GKLAYLVS

-79 RLHRLV
+79 RLRKLI

-90 EAKTNAALRTIS
+90 EAKTNAALRAFS
-102 AIVVV
+102 AIAVV
-107 LFAVLVAGVMIY
+107 LFAVIIAGFLLY
-119 NILPQVVISI
+119 AILPQVMISI

-148 SNRQLQTFLDNVLT
+148 SNRQLQSFLDNVLT
-162 NATEDISD
+162 NATEVISK

-181 AYVTLAASGVVSVIM
+181 SYVTLAASGVVSVITV
-196 LLADVLV
+196 LADVLV

-208 VYVLCSTRT
+208 VYVLCSTET
-217 FVGQGKKIVY
+217 FVGQAKKIVY

-267 FVGLTAMHMPYIAL
+267 FLGLTALHMPYIAL

-305 ILIMLVDF
+305 ILVMLVDF
-313 KKGLIVLAFIIILQQ
+313 KKGVIVLIFIIILQQ
-328 VDGNVIG
+328 IDGNVIG

-355 FFGKLWGVLGMLIG
+355 FFGKLWGIFGMLIG

-374 VIYYILDTF
+374 VI
-383 VNFKLK
+383 
-389 RRSLPVETEEYK
+389 
-401 NLDYF
+401 
-406 AEDGT
+406 
-411 PVTLDGKK
+411 
-419 TPRELHKEEQK
+419 
-430 ELRRQWME
+430 
-438 ENQENFERWLHQRK
+438 
-452 KKEEEEKKIP
+452 
-462 RLVRWRGISKLLCL
+462 
-476 SVDISSFK
+476 
-484 F
+484 